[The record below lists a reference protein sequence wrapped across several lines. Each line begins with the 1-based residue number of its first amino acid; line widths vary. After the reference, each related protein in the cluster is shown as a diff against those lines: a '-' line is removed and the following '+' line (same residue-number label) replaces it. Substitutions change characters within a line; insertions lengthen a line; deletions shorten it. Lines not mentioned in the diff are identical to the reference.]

1 MVFEVT
7 VVNILEI
14 DNYLKK
20 HFSLMFKYGSEYYS
34 LKRYKSRFCPKY
46 SFIATDEPPVERKSL
61 EELCAQVYVGKNI
74 PLSEVVIHIEI
85 PDWNNPDWESYEA
98 IRHIA
103 VVYRDE
109 IYFSYQE
116 KTYWIAYSVDGTAH
130 LSDDDGRT
138 QTFSS
143 CRDLFANAQ
152 IGGKSLAEIWK
163 NVVVDSY

>member
-1 MVFEVT
+1 
-7 VVNILEI
+7 VNILEI

-109 IYFSYQE
+109 IHFSYQE